1 MEAGTFPVVILY
13 VFVCLQVDS
22 VHIDGPTP
30 FNIPDYKNDVVL
42 GLLTSFAYPIFDSG
56 KISHFS
62 LFVEID
68 LKFQKVIRYNV
79 LY

>member
-1 MEAGTFPVVILY
+1 MEAGTFPVVISY

-56 KISHFS
+56 EIAHLS

-68 LKFQKVIRYNV
+68 LKF
-79 LY
+79 